1 MTIRALLLGIAAT
14 VSMAACVLAPRP
26 PPAPP
31 RETNLGLTI
40 SSVTLAN
47 GLRVVV
53 VDDPR
58 ATAVQVTTRYQVGA
72 VDDQQHP
79 GMAHLV
85 EHLMFQQVL
94 DGQPLFAQLEDV
106 ATSFNATT
114 TLDATTYVARAPAS
128 ALDKLLAIETARLEL
143 RCRTISDPAF
153 TQEREVVLNEV
164 RQRDQATEVFAA
176 IHGALYPEGHP
187 YRQSIGGTVKSV
199 AAITRDQAC
208 NFTDAYYAPDN
219 AVLVISGKLTRP
231 ELAASLG
238 KLGTRITRRSAAA
251 HAAIPSATTR
261 SRRVEVPAPIDD
273 DVLVLAW
280 PLPVDPDLQAR
291 VRAIGAVLPNLVDAE
306 IKGQVEAVEFGD
318 RRAPMFGLAVLPGD
332 DETFQQAVDGA
343 RRGIEKLPGV
353 FRNSGPEDGDEIV
366 FDRVQQSAIYHV
378 YASLEDG
385 TERDVRLASYVMAG
399 RDPSAALAAELR
411 GLRGMSREQGSE
423 LASRYLAASAPIM
436 VTLKASEARKRGDHL
451 GLRAPIHDLGPRRT
465 PPDPAQARRPAD
477 GDTPRPLLGMR
488 TRVLRNGL
496 KVVLLPLTTVPTFD
510 ARLVFRAG
518 AADEPADQHGVALL
532 AAHTLT
538 WDLHY
543 LYDLFPFARAGGM
556 RDADVTADGTS
567 FSVQG
572 LDMNLDVV
580 LAGLRRWVRE
590 GTYDDSAA
598 SFVHA
603 MRRAAKRRQDQG
615 PLTDAWRTA
624 LFGRSHPYVQAGI
637 IRHANSALTID
648 DAARFRAAHYT
659 PDNATLVIAG
669 RFDPALADRWI
680 DYLFADW
687 RGHAETSQP
696 PPVAP
701 QPASI
706 ASIDDV
712 AMLQVRV
719 ALPASAGRPQR
730 LVAAAMLNEIAHDV
744 RFRLSASYAFDAS
757 LSETRLASFYVMG
770 GWVDA
775 ARSTAAV
782 KLVRDRVQELR
793 TDGLA
798 AARAFVIARARVLTQ
813 LRAQVGSAGSLAER
827 VGHDVEMAR
836 DPMSDLQT
844 AAAVQALTLDDMTAA
859 LGELDLSRAVVLMNG
874 PAAEVRAAFDVLGR
888 RPVYLQSTGAK
899 PEREAAPAP
908 APAAFAGA
916 EQHVRYGDVKASLT
930 AQPPFPERLLMIAP
944 GLSRVETVGADNG
957 NLHLTGYSLGAAA
970 GYRYG
975 WFSAV
980 GAYVGVGLLDDSVL
994 RSARLIP
1001 IDVLGLVHLDGRSF
1015 WGDLVLGL
1023 HLDHLAAAT
1032 TQWRASALYGLHAGF
1047 DVATFGTH
1055 RIGIGLR
1062 WETTTRSATEYS
1074 SLSLGV
1080 VYRR

>member
-1 MTIRALLLGIAAT
+1 M
-14 VSMAACVLAPRP
+14 VSMCACVLAPRP

-31 RETNLGLTI
+31 RQTNLGLTI

-47 GLRVVV
+47 GLRVAVAL
-53 VDDPR
+53 DPK
-58 ATAVQVTTRYQVGA
+58 ATGVQVTTRYQVGS

-94 DGQPLFAQLEDV
+94 DGQPLFTQLEDV

-114 TLDATTYVARAPAS
+114 TFDATTYVARAPAS
-128 ALDKLLAIETARLEL
+128 ALDKLLAIETARLEF
-143 RCRTISDPAF
+143 RCRTITDQAF
-153 TQEREVVLNEV
+153 TQEREVVLNEI

-187 YRQSIGGTVKSV
+187 YRQSIGGTVKGV

-219 AVLVISGKLTRP
+219 AVLVISGNFTEP
-231 ELAASLG
+231 QLAASLG
-238 KLGTRITRRSAAA
+238 KLGTRITKRPAAA
-251 HAAIPSATTR
+251 HASIPSATTR
-261 SRRVEVPAPIDD
+261 SRRVEVPAPIDE

-280 PLPVDPDLQAR
+280 PLPLDPDLQVR
-291 VRAIGAVLPNLVDAE
+291 VRAIGAALPRLVDAE
-306 IKGQVEAVEFGD
+306 IKGLVEAVEFGD

-353 FRNSGPEDGDEIV
+353 FRNTGPEDGDEIV

-385 TERDVRLASYVMAG
+385 GERDVRLASYLMAG
-399 RDPSAALAAELR
+399 RDPGAALAAELR
-411 GLRGMSREQGSE
+411 GLRGMSREDGSE
-423 LASRYLAASAPIM
+423 LASRYLAASTPIM
-436 VTLKASEARKRGDHL
+436 VTLKASQGKKRGDRIR
-451 GLRAPIHDLGPRRT
+451 LRAPIHDLGPRRT

-477 GDTPRPLLGMR
+477 GDTTRTLVGMK

-518 AADEPADQHGVALL
+518 AADEAPDKRGVALL

-543 LYDLFPFARAGGM
+543 LHDLFPFARAGGM
-556 RDADVTADGTS
+556 RDADVSADRTS

-572 LDMNLDVV
+572 LDMHLDVV
-580 LAGLRRWVRE
+580 LAALRRWVRE

-603 MRRAAKRRQDQG
+603 MRRAAKRGQDQG
-615 PLTDAWRTA
+615 QLTDAWRTA

-637 IRHANSALTID
+637 IRYANSALTID

-669 RFDPALADRWI
+669 RFDPVLADRWI
-680 DYLFADW
+680 DYLFTDW

-719 ALPASAGRPQR
+719 ALPASAAGRPER

-744 RFRLSASYAFDAS
+744 RFRLSASYAFDAQ

-775 ARSTAAV
+775 ARSAAAI

-793 TDGLA
+793 TDAVA

-813 LRAQVGSAGSLAER
+813 LRSQVGSAGSLAAR
-827 VGHDVEMAR
+827 VEHDVEMAHE
-836 DPMSDLQT
+836 PMSDLQT

-859 LGELDLSRAVVLMNG
+859 LAEFDLSRAAVLMNG
-874 PAAEVRAAFDVLGR
+874 PAAEVKAAFDVLGR
-888 RPVYLQSTGAK
+888 RPVYLQSTGTK

-916 EQHVRYGDVKASLT
+916 QQHVRYGDVKASLT

-944 GLSRVETVGADNG
+944 GVSRAVTGDGAGDVR
-957 NLHLTGYSLGAAA
+957 LTGYSLAAGV

-980 GAYVGVGLLDDSVL
+980 GAYVNVAMLGGTDSQ
-994 RSARLIP
+994 ARPVRLVP
-1001 IDVLGLVHLDGRSF
+1001 IDVLGLVHLDGSDF
-1015 WGDLVLGL
+1015 WGDLILGL
-1023 HLDHLAAAT
+1023 HLDHIAAAT
-1032 TQWRASALYGLHAGF
+1032 TQWRTSALYGLQIGM
-1047 DVATFGTH
+1047 DLSRFGTH

-1062 WETTTRSATEYS
+1062 WDTTTRSATEYS
-1074 SLSLGV
+1074 SLSLGL